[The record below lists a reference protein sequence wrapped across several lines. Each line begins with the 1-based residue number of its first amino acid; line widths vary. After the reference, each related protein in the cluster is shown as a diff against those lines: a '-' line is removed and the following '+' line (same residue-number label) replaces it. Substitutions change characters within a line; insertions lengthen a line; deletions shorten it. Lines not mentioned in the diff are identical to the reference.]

1 MKLNLLVVVFV
12 MLMQQSMAFASG
24 KGDSH
29 PGFTDRVLNE
39 AETEAVSLA
48 RQQLDAYNNRD
59 IDAFLDAYTDD
70 VKVYTFPGKLNYEG
84 KEEMRRIYSGMFERM
99 TKLRCTITAEIVKGN
114 KVIHE
119 ESVVFD
125 DPDKPVHAVCI
136 YIIDRGKIAEA
147 HFLPKAGSE

>member
-1 MKLNLLVVVFV
+1 MKFNLLTIVFV
-12 MLMQQSMAFASG
+12 LFLQQNILLASD
-24 KGDSH
+24 KNNH
-29 PGFTDRVLNE
+29 PGFTQRPLNE
-39 AETEAVSLA
+39 METQAVGLA

-59 IDAFLDAYTDD
+59 IEAFLDAYTDD

-84 KEEMRRIYSGMFERM
+84 KEQMRKVYSGMFERM
-99 TKLRCTITAEIVKGN
+99 TALHCTITSEIVKGN

-125 DPDKPVHAVCI
+125 NPDKPVHAVCI

-147 HFLPKAGSE
+147 HFLPKTE